1 MSSTKER
8 SDLEDLTRKSLAVQW
23 LGLRADAVKGGGSN
37 PGLGTKI
44 LQATWGS
51 QIKKKKKK
59 ITATDQLRG
68 QRPVVQRGS
77 EH

>member
-44 LQATWGS
+44 LQAMWGS
-51 QIKKKKKK
+51 QIKKKK
-59 ITATDQLRG
+59 ITVTDQPRG